1 MLESLSLGLLFLAAV
16 AAGVVNAVAGG
27 GTLLTFP
34 SLIRFG
40 GFSAVV
46 SNATNTVAMVPGS
59 LAGAWGFRRELRG
72 AGPWL
77 TLLLGPSLLGGILGA
92 LLVTRLP
99 DTVFAQLVPWLLLT
113 ASLLFLFQPRLG
125 RLLPARP
132 HDELPAPKVCA
143 LVMGFQFLV
152 AVYGGYFGAGIGILM
167 LTALGFIGL
176 GDIHRMNAIKAIL
189 AAVINGA
196 SILVFVIERKVE
208 WQPALLMSC
217 GAILGGFTGA
227 SLGRRLPP
235 AVVRWF
241 VVTVGLVLS
250 AYYFA
255 GAARLL

>member
-1 MLESLSLGLLFLAAV
+1 MLEYLYLVLLFLAAV

-40 GFSAVV
+40 GFSEVV

-59 LAGAWGFRRELRG
+59 LASAWGFRRDLQG

-77 TLLLGPSLLGGILGA
+77 ALLLGPSLLGGIAGA

-99 DTVFAQLVPWLLLT
+99 GTVFAYLVPWLLLT
-113 ASLLFLFQPRLG
+113 ASLLFLFQPHLG
-125 RLLPARP
+125 RLLPSRSRDA
-132 HDELPAPKVCA
+132 LPAPGVCVA
-143 LVMGFQFLV
+143 VMAFQFLV

-167 LTALGFIGL
+167 LTALGFMGM
-176 GDIHRMNAIKAIL
+176 GDIHRMNAIKVIL
-189 AAVINGA
+189 AAVINGV
-196 SILVFVIERKVE
+196 SVIVFVLDDKVH
-208 WQPALLMSC
+208 WPSALLMSC

-227 SLGRRLPP
+227 SLGRRLPGV
-235 AVVRWF
+235 AVRWF
-241 VVTVGLVLS
+241 VITVGLVLS

-255 GAARLL
+255 RQRELL